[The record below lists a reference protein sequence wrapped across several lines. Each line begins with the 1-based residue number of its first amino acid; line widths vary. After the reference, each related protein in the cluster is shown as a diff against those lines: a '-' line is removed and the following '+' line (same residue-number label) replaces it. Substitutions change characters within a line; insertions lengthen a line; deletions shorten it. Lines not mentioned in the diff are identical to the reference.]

1 MCQEEHNS
9 IWFCFSPPMIPVCVY
24 HYTFYLRC
32 LILLSM
38 LFLWKIIVAKKVL
51 NLKATSK
58 FFWKPQSFF
67 QAINNLVILRE
78 KFSCKNHVGAQYFG
92 IKQIFHCD
100 NPSCDWLICNC
111 IHVNSNSNVL
121 LCPFRTINCL
131 FKDPCF
137 KSASSNNI
145 GQLYVSTFAFFFIFI
160 SNPKT
165 HKYFEH
171 QKRNIILVTWQILS
185 LKPSF
190 SSCVWFLSQCKS

>member
-38 LFLWKIIVAKKVL
+38 LFLWKIIVA
-51 NLKATSK
+51 NLKLKKQQVNSSESPRVSFK
-58 FFWKPQSFF
+58 PLIIWWFW
-67 QAINNLVILRE
+67 E
-78 KFSCKNHVGAQYFG
+78 KSFSCKNHVGAQYFG